1 MLLLLSAPPQLEASV
16 VKIGVFS
23 VGYDWKA
30 PWRTFPV
37 RRSSGSGFLI
47 SKGRIIT
54 NAHVVADGRQV
65 LVKRNLDADPYLA
78 KVVAVADDCDLA
90 MLEVADPKFHEKTK
104 PLSIGPLPKMRS
116 QVTTYGFPAGGQ
128 ELSSTVGVV
137 SRIEWKTYVHTN
149 SDAHI
154 AIQTDAAINP
164 GNSGGPVIQDGKVV
178 GVAFQGSTKLQ
189 NVGFFIPAM
198 ILQHFLKDMEDGRY
212 DGFPDTGASTT
223 ELLSPAYRAER
234 GLKPGQSGA
243 VVDVVRPGGT
253 ADGALLAGD
262 VLLEIEGEPIDN
274 QGMVTL
280 GESRLPLHHLVD
292 IRQLGEQVRFKVWR
306 AGKVQEVTGKVRR
319 LDYLNLKRL
328 QYNQQ
333 PKYLI
338 FAGLLFMRLERG
350 YVTTWGNRWPWEMHR
365 SMAWHYFFKLDEA
378 PERAREE
385 TVVLARI
392 LKSPINSQMAVTSAV
407 VESVNGA
414 QITSLAALA
423 EAIDKARLKGE
434 KHLVFKYANGF
445 TEALLVSQAAQAHKQ
460 ILKTYG
466 IRKDRNL

>member
-1 MLLLLSAPPQLEASV
+1 M

-23 VGYDWKA
+23 VSYDWKA

-37 RRSSGSGFLI
+37 RRSSGTGFLI

-54 NAHVVADGRQV
+54 NAHVIADARQV

-78 KVVAVADDCDLA
+78 RVVAVGDDCDLA
-90 MLEVADPKFHEKTK
+90 LLEVQDPKFHEGMK
-104 PLSIGPLPKMRS
+104 PLQIGALPKMRS

-164 GNSGGPVIQDGKVV
+164 GNSGGPVIQDNKVV
-178 GVAFQGSTKLQ
+178 GVAFQGSTQLQ

-198 ILQHFLKDMEDGRY
+198 ILEHFLKDLDDGRY
-212 DGFPDTGASTT
+212 DGFPDTGVSTT

-234 GLKPGQSGA
+234 GMEQEESGV
-243 VVDVVRPGGT
+243 VVDVVRPDGT

-262 VLLEIEGEPIDN
+262 VLLKIEDKTIDN
-274 QGMVTL
+274 QGMVKL

-292 IRQLGEQVRFKVWR
+292 IRQLGEKVRFTVLR
-306 AGKVQEVTGKVRR
+306 QGKRQEVTGKVRR

-328 QYNQQ
+328 QYNKQ
-333 PKYLI
+333 PQYLI
-338 FAGLLFMRLERG
+338 FSGLVFMRLERG
-350 YVTTWGNRWPWEMHR
+350 YVTTWGKRWPWEMPR
-365 SMAWHYFFKLDEA
+365 NMAWHYFFKIDEA

-385 TVVLARI
+385 TVVLARV
-392 LKSPINSQMAVTSAV
+392 LKAPINSRMAVTAAV
-407 VESVNGA
+407 LKTVNGA
-414 QITSLAALA
+414 KITNLSELAD
-423 EAIDKARLKGE
+423 AIDKARLKDE
-434 KHLVFKYANGF
+434 KHLVFEYENGF
-445 TEALLVSQAAQAHKQ
+445 TEALIVSEAEKAHLQ